1 MSAKEELMP
10 GTLNDDDFE
19 ELWTVITVSKREYQ
33 LSKNQA
39 RLVQEAMARGDR
51 GAIVFQTFTIAIPYI
66 TDFYRERRFIK
77 DSKAL
82 PGRATEAP
90 YEPVSPEKYQ
100 EFREKVDKIFNKPIS
115 KTKQL

>member
-1 MSAKEELMP
+1 MSAKEELTP

-51 GAIVFQTFTIAIPYI
+51 GAIV
-66 TDFYRERRFIK
+66 
-77 DSKAL
+77 
-82 PGRATEAP
+82 
-90 YEPVSPEKYQ
+90 
-100 EFREKVDKIFNKPIS
+100 
-115 KTKQL
+115 